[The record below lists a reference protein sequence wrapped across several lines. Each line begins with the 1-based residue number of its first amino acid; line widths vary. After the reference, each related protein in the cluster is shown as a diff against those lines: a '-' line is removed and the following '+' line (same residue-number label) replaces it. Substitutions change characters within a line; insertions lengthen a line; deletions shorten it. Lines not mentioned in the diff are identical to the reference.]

1 MPSPI
6 KQFLKFS
13 RGVSALPLI
22 LMISGVI
29 ILIAASAALQS
40 YRENQANLS
49 NIRSAEAFQYA
60 ESGYNEALLRI
71 DRDKNL
77 NTSFN
82 LSFDNNKKA
91 EVKVEKNVPTLGQ
104 TTITSVGF
112 SYNVQRGL
120 KCVIQIDEVS
130 GLTKTL
136 SCEEILVSSAL
147 YCDNDGDGH
156 YSKVSSSSCTGSSTT
171 LPGDDCDDSC
181 ATCYPG
187 STAITAAPDGKDQ
200 DCNGIIDDY
209 KGMYVN
215 MGCMSFESQG
225 CETQCEASEMFKP
238 NTAECYTFDIAQD
251 TACGAWPLR
260 YFTESANCGGGAY
273 AETAGTGIT
282 CQNCSAYAC
291 CAGGGY
297 Q

>member
-82 LSFDNNKKA
+82 LTFDNNKKA
-91 EVKVEKNVPTLGQ
+91 EVKVEKNVPIFGQ

-136 SCEEILVSSAL
+136 SCEEILVPSAL
-147 YCDNDGDGH
+147 
-156 YSKVSSSSCTGSSTT
+156 
-171 LPGDDCDDSC
+171 
-181 ATCYPG
+181 
-187 STAITAAPDGKDQ
+187 
-200 DCNGIIDDY
+200 
-209 KGMYVN
+209 
-215 MGCMSFESQG
+215 
-225 CETQCEASEMFKP
+225 
-238 NTAECYTFDIAQD
+238 
-251 TACGAWPLR
+251 
-260 YFTESANCGGGAY
+260 
-273 AETAGTGIT
+273 
-282 CQNCSAYAC
+282 
-291 CAGGGY
+291 
-297 Q
+297 